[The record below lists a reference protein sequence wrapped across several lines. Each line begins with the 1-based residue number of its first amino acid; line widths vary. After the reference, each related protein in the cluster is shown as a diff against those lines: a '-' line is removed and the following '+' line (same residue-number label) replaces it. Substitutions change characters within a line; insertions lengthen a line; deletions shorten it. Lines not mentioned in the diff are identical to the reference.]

1 MSIAPRE
8 AKCSIRRRTCA
19 GHCALTHR
27 TATCAAS
34 FTTALPHS
42 GQFLGIRNFFS
53 VPVRKS
59 LRTSTTAGM
68 TSPAF
73 SIMTVSPIRTSLR
86 AISSSL
92 CKVARATV
100 DPLTRTGSSTATGV
114 NTPVRPTWT
123 RMSRNLV
130 STRSASYLK
139 AMAQRGDLAV
149 NPSRSRW
156 AKESTFITAPSV

>member
-1 MSIAPRE
+1 M
-8 AKCSIRRRTCA
+8 
-19 GHCALTHR
+19 
-27 TATCAAS
+27 
-34 FTTALPHS
+34 
-42 GQFLGIRNFFS
+42 
-53 VPVRKS
+53 PVRKS
-59 LRTSTTAGM
+59 FRTSTTAGM

-73 SIMTVSPIRTSLR
+73 SIMTVSPMRMSLR

-100 DPLTRTGSSTATGV
+100 DPLTRTGSSAATGSQHPGTSDLDQDV
-114 NTPVRPTWT
+114 VQ
-123 RMSRNLV
+123 LV

-156 AKESTFITAPSV
+156 ASESTFTTAPSV